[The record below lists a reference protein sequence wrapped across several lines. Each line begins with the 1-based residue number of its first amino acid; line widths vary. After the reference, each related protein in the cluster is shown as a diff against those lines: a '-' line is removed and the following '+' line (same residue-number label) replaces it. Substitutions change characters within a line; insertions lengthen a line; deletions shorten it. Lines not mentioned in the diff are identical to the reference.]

1 MQVVN
6 KFYTPLAYK
15 SRKNL
20 IKAGKL
26 MTFQELFII
35 NLKDFRKSHKISQAK
50 LAEMCDSSQA
60 YIAEIEVGKKFP
72 SPDMIEKIASAFNIE
87 SFYLFQ
93 NNITIHTRLLTPLQR
108 KEIINKI
115 HEATIKIINHY

>member
-1 MQVVN
+1 
-6 KFYTPLAYK
+6 
-15 SRKNL
+15 
-20 IKAGKL
+20 

-50 LAEMCDSSQA
+50 LAELCESSQA

-72 SPDMIEKIASAFNIE
+72 SPDMVEKIASAFNIE
-87 SFYLFQ
+87 SYYLFQ

-108 KEIINKI
+108 KEIIDKI
-115 HEATIKIINHY
+115 NEATSKIINHY